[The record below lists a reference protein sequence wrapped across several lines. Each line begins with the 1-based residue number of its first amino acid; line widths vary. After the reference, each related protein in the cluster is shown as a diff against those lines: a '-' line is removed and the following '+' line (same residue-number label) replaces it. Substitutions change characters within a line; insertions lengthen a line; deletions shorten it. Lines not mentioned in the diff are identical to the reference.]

1 MTRQNVVQGKL
12 VNGSIGRVIGFS
24 TPREARER
32 EVDVAKTE
40 EEQAQSQDPSQE
52 FRYRVLAEDAERNSW
67 PEVKF
72 QNGLVLLCIPTM
84 FDAVNAE
91 ARIEATRKQVCV
103 MLGSRSARNHV
114 SVIADPSHT
123 GVGLEY
129 TQVARTNLGT
139 RASQSGECFRGW
151 SRSGLR
157 NRIAGSDKTKLT
169 YRSVRSPIACPT
181 TGNARG
187 EGIRAEQVRAV
198 LHMSF

>member
-91 ARIEATRKQVCV
+91 ARIEATRKQVC
-103 MLGSRSARNHV
+103 RAR
-114 SVIADPSHT
+114 IP
-123 GVGLEY
+123 
-129 TQVARTNLGT
+129 
-139 RASQSGECFRGW
+139 F
-151 SRSGLR
+151 
-157 NRIAGSDKTKLT
+157 
-169 YRSVRSPIACPT
+169 SP
-181 TGNARG
+181 
-187 EGIRAEQVRAV
+187 E
-198 LHMSF
+198 S